1 MIETVDVI
9 ITTYNETDLLFR
21 AVSSAKEQTYP
32 INKIWIIDD
41 GSQPEVVKRIKEA
54 YNSDAQVGLVTLEH
68 SGVPGASRK
77 VGVSR
82 SSASWI
88 AFLDADDY
96 WNETKIEKQLLL
108 ANSRNAK
115 LVYTNALKVG
125 GESSGVYFPLHN
137 FRQKL
142 QPHHMIRVNYVIN
155 SSVLVRREVLFEVDL
170 YADLANVR
178 AVEDYA
184 TWLRISMSNSFYGIA
199 EPLTFYTV
207 SASSLSRES
216 QIDRRPFALIDFLA
230 WSKSKRME
238 RLSDRFRHMSFRAG
252 ILFQLMRET
261 LL

>member
-9 ITTYNETDLLFR
+9 ITTFNETDLLFR

-32 INKIWIIDD
+32 INKIWIVDD
-41 GSQPEVVKRIKEA
+41 GSEPQVVRKINEA
-54 YNSDAQVGLVTLEH
+54 YKSDSQVELVALEH

-96 WNETKIEKQLLL
+96 WNETKIEKQLLV
-108 ANSRNAK
+108 ADNRSAK
-115 LVYTNALKVG
+115 FVYTNALKVG
-125 GESSGVYFPLHN
+125 SESLGVYFPLDN

-142 QPHHMIRVNYVIN
+142 KPHHMIRVNYVIN
-155 SSVLVRREVLFEVDL
+155 SSVMVRRELLLEVDL

-184 TWLRISMSNSFYGIA
+184 TWLRISMNNSFFGLA

-207 SASSLSRES
+207 SESSLSRES
-216 QIDRRPFALIDFLA
+216 HIDRRPFALVDFLA
-230 WSKSKRME
+230 WSKSKRAE

-252 ILFQLMRET
+252 ILLQLMRET